1 MRIVAHVDALF
12 DRQILADDM
21 STVITYGNANLASH
35 ISPIMDD
42 MTS

>member
-1 MRIVAHVDALF
+1 VRIVAHVDALF

-35 ISPIMDD
+35 ISTIMND
-42 MTS
+42 MTG